1 MKRILMVLVLLV
13 TVSLVS
19 ISVSVSS
26 AYADDPGT
34 IAVPELDAKSGGLTG
49 DLYGPAGDPDG
60 MGTGDGIDEDDDSIM
75 SRSGGTLSSGSDLSI
90 EDYLFYMMSLMQL
103 LAL

>member
-1 MKRILMVLVLLV
+1 MKRILTVLVLLV

-19 ISVSVSS
+19 ASVSVSS

-34 IAVPELDAKSGGLTG
+34 IAVPEMDAKSGDLTG

-60 MGTGDGIDEDDDSIM
+60 MGTGDGVDEDDDSIM
-75 SRSGGTLSSGSDLSI
+75 SRTGGLSSGSDLSP
-90 EDYLFYMMSLMQL
+90 EDYLFYVLSLMQL